1 MTDVSQI
8 LNELNERQREAATQI
23 EGPVLIIAGAGSGK
37 TKTITARIANMIS
50 NGINP
55 RNILAVTFTNKAAGE
70 MKERIAKQ
78 ISKIGGIQNSTPFVG
93 TFHSFCVR
101 FLREELNSNFAIYD
115 TDDQSSLI
123 KEAMRELEI
132 DEKQFKP
139 STVLSAISNAKN
151 EMLSAEEY
159 DKRSEGYYQETVSK
173 VFKKYEAALISCNS
187 LDFDDLLTKTVK
199 ILETNPE
206 TLKKWQE
213 RYKYITIDEYQDTNF
228 AQYKIVNLLAKKY
241 NNLCVVGDDQQSIY
255 SFRGADFR
263 NILNFEKDYPD
274 AKVVLLE
281 ENYRST
287 KNILDAANKVIS
299 KNTIKKDKN
308 LWTQKGEGSLIN
320 SVLASNESQEGNF
333 IANEIKRLAREE
345 HVKMSQSCIMYR
357 TNAQSRA
364 VEEALIKNKIPYQL
378 IGGLKFYERK
388 EIKDI
393 LAYLRI
399 IFNPNDLVSIQ
410 RVINIPTRGVGK
422 YEKIYGQIVS
432 KILTEKNDLP
442 DEPKAET
449 EVHENNVLFA
459 DNQPTNKKS
468 DDNNLQSKFK
478 SFGLR
483 DKKLEI
489 LKKFADLIKEIKSES
504 EDKNLSTLLKNIIS
518 KIGYEKYL
526 EAEYT
531 DFENRIENIQEIF
544 SVASVYD
551 GLPQNEAIKNFLEN
565 AALSS
570 DVDGIDENS
579 EKVHLMTVHASKGLE
594 FDAVFVIGLEEGIFP
609 HSRSSLNPH
618 ELEEERRLCYV
629 ALTRARKHLYLMFAM
644 RRKLFGSILANSPS
658 RFLFDIPQELISFRQ
673 LEDDNDGLIKID
685 YDY

>member
-299 KNTIKKDKN
+299 KNTVKKDKN

-658 RFLFDIPQELISFRQ
+658 RFLFDIPQELVSFRQ